1 MAEEDKLYKM
11 NVRSPFYVVATA
23 EGAPTSIVADFDQ
36 DEDTD
41 ETDVPDSDGEYTD
54 DNLPDQPDEY
64 VPPPSDTKV
73 VKTGDT
79 IRVSSDIGIRTYK
92 VTDSTNKTGDF
103 TIDYTANVPIKI
115 EVSSSGDTTNTYND
129 KYYGNNFFEDA
140 MVDAGVSASDLD
152 QLTDGAAASGT
163 LTFTKNNG
171 SGTME
176 VKVYTV
182 LETDYFTLTFN
193 APAVVP
199 QDSPE
204 GGPIPASYRTLPADP
219 GDDAYDVS
227 SRYKI
232 EFNVLGIWFG
242 EDFNKDRTDKNSIV
256 DVYINGTLVAQN
268 LPYYKSLIVSD
279 ATTVTNPR
287 WFTRP
292 RHTQNGV
299 SGEQLIPTYVS
310 RGTYMKVGYND
321 VRIRVNADFS
331 GRVYIARMGV
341 YHSDTA
347 WRYTEPSDQLYRR
360 PIELGSMGQNSYVN
374 YENIALGLNS
384 TQKKEGYTHME
395 HRIDWYEPSD
405 GTHAYIQTQDFTV
418 PSYYTAEG
426 AVHQRASAGVRYKVR
441 GSEKVKIYDNYGRD
455 YYFMRNLGNQ
465 GFSGPQAY
473 PQKASNQSTYF

>member
-23 EGAPTSIVADFDQ
+23 EGAPSAIATDFLFSEDVDFSDQ
-36 DEDTD
+36 
-41 ETDVPDSDGEYTD
+41 PDSNGEYTD

-64 VPPPSDTKV
+64 VPPPTDTKTV
-73 VKTGDT
+73 TTGET

-92 VTDSTNKTGDF
+92 ITDSTNKTGDF

-115 EVSSSGDTTNTYND
+115 EVSSTGDTTNTYSN
-129 KYYGNNFFEDA
+129 KYYGNNFYEDA

-152 QLTDGAAASGT
+152 QLTDGDSASGT

-182 LETDYFTLTFN
+182 LETDDFTLTFN

-204 GGPIPASYRTLPADP
+204 GGPIPASYTTLPASP
-219 GDDAYDVS
+219 GDDAYDGS
-227 SRYKI
+227 GRYKI
-232 EFNVLGIWFG
+232 EFNVLGIWFA
-242 EDFNKDRTDKNSIV
+242 EDFNKDRTDKNSIL
-256 DVYINGTLVAQN
+256 DVYINGTQVAAN
-268 LPYYKSLIVSD
+268 VPYYKNIIVSD
-279 ATTVTNPR
+279 ATTVTDPV
-287 WFTRP
+287 WYTRP
-292 RHTQNGV
+292 GFTSTGV
-299 SGEQLIPTYVS
+299 SGERLTPTYVS
-310 RGTYMKVGYND
+310 RSTYMKVGYND
-321 VRIRVNADFS
+321 VRIRVNPDFD

-341 YHSDTA
+341 YHSGGA
-347 WRYTEPSDQLYRR
+347 WRYTEPSDQKYRR

-374 YENIALGLNS
+374 FSSIALGLNS
-384 TQKKEGYTHME
+384 SEKDEGYTHME

-405 GTHAYIQTQDFTV
+405 GTHAYIQTQDFDA
-418 PSYYTAEG
+418 PSYYNEEN
-426 AVHQRASAGVRYKVR
+426 VVQFRARAAVRYKVR
-441 GSEKVKIYDNYGRD
+441 GSEKVKKYDNYGRD
-455 YYFMRNLGNQ
+455 YYIMPILG
-465 GFSGPQAY
+465 GESFSGPESY